1 MRSPHFQRLISAII
15 VAGVLSAVV
24 GTATAHEDHS
34 TDEWPTTCVDLNDI
48 VEEHLGNPH
57 IVGIYQN
64 TFGDQAE
71 AACQTDHRNDVIAVF
86 GWAIATE
93 SGASGSD
100 LELDWPTTC
109 VQLNDIVEGHL
120 GNQGNVAIY
129 RNTFGDQAEV
139 ACQNDHRDD
148 VRSVFAWAIGGGAP
162 LVTGVLPFPAATPT
176 PTPIPG
182 RSYLYRPVMPPEHM
196 VYVWWEWIS
205 DEGEFES
212 LDIDFTIHNDIVGFS
227 EPHGLYL
234 MLGSAQISGAPF
246 YFGLQTDVYD
256 PASGYRGKSLI
267 FSRSGTR
274 YLDHARFA
282 DPVEGWT
289 QSSGH
294 EGDFIG
300 VRRSYQWGAGVYRV
314 RIAPD
319 GSDAIGRWFG
329 MWITDRSTGE
339 TVWGGSLRF
348 PYENGKAAIRS
359 PLYTTME
366 IYGGAP
372 IRPIDI
378 PEWHVSIA
386 RPSGD
391 SVKPTRGVTGFQA
404 FSSHILNSDAR
415 YDPTAEVLHLRVGG
429 LTQRSTLPQEILF
442 D

>member
-1 MRSPHFQRLISAII
+1 MPPEVRRLRSATPMNLAKTRYAASSAA
-15 VAGVLSAVV
+15 VLVLLLALAG
-24 GTATAHEDHS
+24 
-34 TDEWPTTCVDLNDI
+34 C
-48 VEEHLGNPH
+48 
-57 IVGIYQN
+57 
-64 TFGDQAE
+64 
-71 AACQTDHRNDVIAVF
+71 
-86 GWAIATE
+86 
-93 SGASGSD
+93 
-100 LELDWPTTC
+100 
-109 VQLNDIVEGHL
+109 
-120 GNQGNVAIY
+120 
-129 RNTFGDQAEV
+129 EV
-139 ACQNDHRDD
+139 ASEPASD
-148 VRSVFAWAIGGGAP
+148 V
-162 LVTGVLPFPAATPT
+162 
-176 PTPIPG
+176 
-182 RSYLYRPVMPPEHM
+182 YRPVMPPEHM
-196 VYVWWEWIS
+196 VYVWWEWSS

-227 EPHGLYL
+227 GRHGLYL
-234 MLGSAQISGAPF
+234 MLGFGHIAGIPF
-246 YFGLQTDVYD
+246 YFGLQTDVDD
-256 PASGYRGKSLI
+256 PASGSRGKGLI
-267 FSRSGTR
+267 FSRWGTR

-391 SVKPTRGVTGFQA
+391 SVKSTRGVTGFQA